1 MSSIR
6 LLCIMNIQCLSSTL
20 CTQSYLIQN
29 LYTTRLTLQSTML
42 LCHTI
47 NHTTSPTI
55 LST

>member
-1 MSSIR
+1 
-6 LLCIMNIQCLSSTL
+6 MNTQCLSSMP